1 MLKISLK
8 HFLFF
13 LFCYFGANLAGAQ
26 SNQISGTVTNDQG
39 EVLIGVTILNV
50 TEERGTSTNENGEY
64 RLSVRD
70 QQVRL
75 RFSFVGYITQ
85 EISVEFTDDD
95 SKIRDIVLIT
105 DEKVLEEVEV
115 TGEEETDR
123 TDPNT
128 VTRLRA
134 REAKQLPSAFGEFSK
149 VLATLPGVASNN
161 ELSSTYS
168 VRGGNFDENLVYV
181 NGIPIY
187 RPFLANSGRQEGL
200 SFVNSDLVK
209 DIRFYAGGWQAKYGD
224 KLSSSLNIEYKTPEY
239 LEGSVS
245 LGLLGGTGYVGGKLG
260 NERSRFI
267 VGLRHR
273 DSRYLLNTLEVEG
286 QYFPRF
292 SDAQSLFTFDLTRK
306 DSPFQNRTKLELLLS
321 YARNRYL
328 TEPGSLTTE
337 FGSVQRN
344 FRLQTAFIG
353 QEILNYDTYQTG
365 WRLTHRFNER
375 FRSNFIG
382 SYVLTQERE
391 DFDVE
396 GGYRLCDVDNDPNS
410 SSFDNCVIT
419 IGVGTN
425 YNYGRN
431 ELIANIAN
439 FESRNDVLI
448 NENNFLEFGMGVSY
462 QDIRDEINEY
472 SFNDSVGFI
481 TITESTFNELELNS
495 WQYSAYIQNT
505 TILGDSSHV
514 LNYGVRLNYWDE
526 NEELLISPRLQ
537 YRYQFNATT
546 AIRLAAGVYN
556 QPPFYRELRD
566 REGNINRNVLAQ
578 KSMHFIASLEKGYTM
593 WGRDFIFTAEAYWK
607 ELSDVVAY
615 DVDNI
620 RLRYFANNN
629 AKAFARG
636 IDLRVNG
643 EFIQGTQSWFSLGL
657 LQTEEDLEEDERGFI
672 RRPTDQLVNLGVF
685 FEDHLPN
692 DPSVRVYLNMNI
704 GSGYPFGPPGRD
716 DLRNSFSGDEY
727 YRVDLGI
734 SKMFTLRNHVFLK
747 NFLLRG
753 ELLNALA
760 ADNTLSY
767 TWIEDVTGGSF
778 AVPNSLSARFLNIRL
793 ITNF

>member
-1 MLKISLK
+1 MWTVPIRYLVYLCFTLLTCTS
-8 HFLFF
+8 F
-13 LFCYFGANLAGAQ
+13 AQNNLLT
-26 SNQISGTVTNDQG
+26 GTVTNAKG
-39 EVLIGVTILNV
+39 EPLLGVTVLNIEAEKG
-50 TEERGTSTNENGEY
+50 TATNERGTYQLPISGNSATI
-64 RLSVRD
+64 
-70 QQVRL
+70 
-75 RFSFVGYITQ
+75 RFSFIGYISQ
-85 EISVEFTDDD
+85 EIFIEF
-95 SKIRDIVLIT
+95 SGEGRQVKDIILEE
-105 DEKVLEEVEV
+105 DEKVLDEVEI
-115 TGEEETDR
+115 TGEEEPDR
-123 TDPNT
+123 VDPTT
-128 VTRLRA
+128 VTRIRA
-134 REAKQLPSAFGEFSK
+134 REARQLPSAFGEFSQ
-149 VLATLPGVASNN
+149 VLATLPGVANNN
-161 ELSSTYS
+161 ELSSAYS

-245 LGLLGGTGYVGGKLG
+245 LGLLGGTGYVGGNLG
-260 NERSRFI
+260 NERSRYI
-267 VGLRHR
+267 VGVRHR

-292 SDAQSLFTFDLTRK
+292 TDAQSLFTFDLSGK
-306 DSPFQNRTKLELLLS
+306 SSPYQNRTKLELLFS

-353 QEILNYDTYQTG
+353 QEILNYDTYQAG
-365 WRLTHRFNER
+365 WRLTHRLNDR
-375 FRSNFIG
+375 FRTSFIG
-382 SYVLTQERE
+382 SYVRTLEQE

-396 GGYRLCDVDNDPNS
+396 GGYRLCDVDNDPGS

-431 ELIANIAN
+431 ELNANIAN
-439 FESRNDVLI
+439 FESRNDILI
-448 NENNFLEFGMGVSY
+448 NENNFLEFGGGVSY

-472 SFNDSVGFI
+472 AFNDSVGFI

-495 WQYSAYIQNT
+495 LQYSAYVQNT
-505 TILGDSSHV
+505 TILGDSAHV

-537 YRYQFNATT
+537 YRFQFNPTT

-566 REGNINRNVLAQ
+566 REGNINRDVLAQ
-578 KSMHFIASLEKGYTM
+578 KSIHFIASVEKGYTM

-607 ELSDVVAY
+607 ELSDVIAY

-629 AKAFARG
+629 ARAFARG

-643 EFIQGTQSWFSLGL
+643 EFIQGTQSWFSLGI
-657 LQTEEDLEEDERGFI
+657 LQTEEDLEDDKQGFI
-672 RRPTDQLVNLGVF
+672 RRPTDQTINLGVY

-692 DPSVRVYLNMNI
+692 DPTVRVYLNMNI

-716 DLRNSFSGDEY
+716 DLRNAFAGDEY

-734 SKMFTLRNHVFLK
+734 SKLFKLKNHGFLK
-747 NFLLRG
+747 ELLLRG